1 MYDQEK
7 EKYKQEMAAML
18 KRTTKLQ
25 ECIVILENNKIEQ
38 DEEIQFLQN
47 KLKENSDKFSVEQ
60 NKLYE

>member
-25 ECIVILENNKIEQ
+25 ECIIILENNKIEQ